1 MNTLAWD
8 GRTERTRLLGRI
20 NIVLMTRARTTI
32 FFDVGNT
39 LLFPNR
45 DRILAPLAKR
55 RVFPTNE
62 RLHSLECRT
71 KKEFDSMVE
80 GTGHADHPFWYIFY
94 THLLEDLGVAD
105 DALRDTLVRATQ
117 NSANWDDI
125 RPRTGELLKTI
136 GKRYRIGVISNSDGK
151 VNESLRRCGIAE
163 CFLSIVDSG
172 NVGHEKPHPAIFA
185 AALREMGAR
194 AEESLY
200 VGDMY
205 SVDYLGATRA
215 GMEALLFD
223 VAGAYRDWGLP
234 RVESLEE
241 LEQWLAD

>member
-1 MNTLAWD
+1 
-8 GRTERTRLLGRI
+8 
-20 NIVLMTRARTTI
+20 
-32 FFDVGNT
+32 
-39 LLFPNR
+39 
-45 DRILAPLAKR
+45 
-55 RVFPTNE
+55 
-62 RLHSLECRT
+62 
-71 KKEFDSMVE
+71 MVE
-80 GTGHADHPFWYIFY
+80 GAGHADHPFWYIFY

-136 GKRYRIGVISNSDGK
+136 GERYRIGVISNSDGK

-172 NVGHEKPHPAIFA
+172 NVGYEKPHPAIFA
-185 AALREMGAR
+185 AALGEMGAR

-223 VAGAYRDWGLP
+223 VAGAYRDRGLP